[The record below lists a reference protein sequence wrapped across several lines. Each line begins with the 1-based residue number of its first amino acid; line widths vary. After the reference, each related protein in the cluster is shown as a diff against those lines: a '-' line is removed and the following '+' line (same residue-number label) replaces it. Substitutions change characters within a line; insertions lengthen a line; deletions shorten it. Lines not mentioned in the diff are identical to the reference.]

1 MKLDYF
7 LDKYIIVEKKDG
19 KKVEGILVNILDQED
34 VDENPGFISLVI
46 RVDDDKFKNIH
57 LIEIENIGE
66 VE

>member
-1 MKLDYF
+1 MKLEDF
-7 LDKYIIVEKKDG
+7 LDKYIIIEKKDG
-19 KKVEGILVNILDQED
+19 KKIEGILVNILDQED
-34 VDENPGFISLVI
+34 MDENPGYISLVI